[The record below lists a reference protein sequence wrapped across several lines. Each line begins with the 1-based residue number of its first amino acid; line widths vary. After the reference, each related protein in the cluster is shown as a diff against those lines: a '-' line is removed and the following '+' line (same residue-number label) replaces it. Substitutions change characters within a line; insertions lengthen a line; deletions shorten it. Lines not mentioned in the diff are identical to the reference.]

1 MAWHTLLPLFIT
13 GQAPCEDAGPWPC
26 EEAGCPSPV
35 VGCAVLRGSCN
46 DLFDKVYKRLGCKGV
61 FPEPYDKVRTEP
73 GLMDLSAEEAA
84 EQADQPQPPSN
95 SSSSNDLSQSWV
107 EISKD

>member
-46 DLFDKVYKRLGCKGV
+46 DLFDKVYKS
-61 FPEPYDKVRTEP
+61 PPP
-73 GLMDLSAEEAA
+73 GLEGQFVYQQCRKSCKRCDG
-84 EQADQPQPPSN
+84 DPPRSRH
-95 SSSSNDLSQSWV
+95 QGHHRR
-107 EISKD
+107 